1 MFSKGF
7 YVLSA
12 EAVQI
17 QLYCAIREFVVE
29 DEKQDISLLWPNAYL
44 MHKLSVKNDIRKVLE
59 HV

>member
-1 MFSKGF
+1 M
-7 YVLSA
+7 A
-12 EAVQI
+12 
-17 QLYCAIREFVVE
+17 E